1 MANDN
6 DNDNDVDIRGEMLA
20 LLMDK
25 VSGDRYPSSTMM
37 DMIEQLMQPDELPTY
52 AAILMD
58 KIQQDTYP
66 SIPMMRR
73 VMRLG

>member
-1 MANDN
+1 MANQQEV
-6 DNDNDVDIRGEMLA
+6 DVRGEILE

-25 VSGDRYPSSTMM
+25 VANDRFPSSTMM
-37 DMIEQLMQPDELPTY
+37 DMIEGMLGPDEAPTY

-58 KIQQDTYP
+58 KIRQDNYP

-73 VMRLG
+73 LMRLG